1 VDMSLSNNV
10 ASSEPLVRFARKL
23 SHDLNNFSTV
33 VRTYSELLL
42 SDLPT
47 DSPTHADVVEIQRAA
62 ENMVQYL
69 QRVTRFAR
77 AGSMKR
83 VPVNVDE
90 VARDAA
96 GQFQSRTPAR
106 PVDLRLSSEA
116 VILADATWWRDVLL
130 ELLQNAH
137 DAAPAESPIVLAIV
151 RANDEVV
158 VSVIDRGPGFDAS
171 VVSHAGEPLVSAK
184 AGVRGAGMGLAIVSA
199 FCGAVGGT
207 LGQTHEDG
215 HTTVSLRLPTE

>member
-1 VDMSLSNNV
+1 MSLSTNA
-10 ASSEPLVRFARKL
+10 ASSEPLVRYARKL

-42 SDLPT
+42 SDLPA
-47 DSPTHADVVEIQRAA
+47 DSATHADVAEIQRAA

-83 VPVNVDE
+83 LPVNVDA
-90 VARDAA
+90 VAREAA
-96 GQFQSRTPAR
+96 DHFLARTPS
-106 PVDLRLSSEA
+106 RLLDVRASSGA
-116 VILADATWWRDVLL
+116 TIQADPLWWRDVLL
-130 ELLQNAH
+130 ELVQNAH
-137 DAAPAESPIVLAIV
+137 EAAPADSPIVVAIT

-158 VSVIDRGPGFDAS
+158 VSVIDEGPGFDAS
-171 VVSHAGEPLVSAK
+171 VVSQVGEPLVSAK
-184 AGVRGAGMGLAIVSA
+184 NGVRGAGMGLAIVSA
-199 FCGAVGGT
+199 FCGALGGT

-215 HTTVSLRLPTE
+215 RTTVSLRLPAE

>member
-1 VDMSLSNNV
+1 MSLSTN
-10 ASSEPLVRFARKL
+10 AATSEPLVRYARKL

-42 SDLPT
+42 ADLPA
-47 DSPTHADVVEIQRAA
+47 DSATHADVSEIQRAA

-69 QRVTRFAR
+69 QRVTRFSR

-90 VARDAA
+90 VAREASEHFLA
-96 GQFQSRTPAR
+96 RTPGRVLDVRVA
-106 PVDLRLSSEA
+106 SGA
-116 VILADATWWRDVLL
+116 TIQADAMWWRDVLL

-137 DAAPAESPIVLAIV
+137 DAAPAGTPIVITIA
-151 RANDEVV
+151 RATDEVV
-158 VSVIDRGPGFDAS
+158 VSVIDEGPGFDAS
-171 VVSHAGEPLVSAK
+171 VASHLGEPLVSART
-184 AGVRGAGMGLAIVSA
+184 GVRGAGMGLAIVAA
-199 FCGAVGGT
+199 FCGTLGGT

-215 HTTVSLRLPTE
+215 HTTVSLRLPAE

>member
-1 VDMSLSNNV
+1 MSLSTNV

-42 SDLPT
+42 SDLPA
-47 DSPTHADVVEIQRAA
+47 DSATHADVAEIQRAA

-77 AGSMKR
+77 AGTMRR
-83 VPVNVDE
+83 VPVNIDD
-90 VARDAA
+90 VAREAA
-96 GQFQSRTPAR
+96 AQFQSRTPAR
-106 PVDLRLSSEA
+106 TLDLRVASGA
-116 VILADATWWRDVLL
+116 IIQADALWWRDVLL

-137 DAAPAESPIVLAIV
+137 EAAPAESPIVLAIV
-151 RANDEVV
+151 RVNDEVFA
-158 VSVIDRGPGFDAS
+158 SVIDRGPGFDAS
-171 VVSHAGEPLVSAK
+171 VISHAGEPLVSAK

-215 HTTVSLRLPTE
+215 QTTVSLRLPTE

>member
-1 VDMSLSNNV
+1 MSLSTNATTN
-10 ASSEPLVRFARKL
+10 EPLVRFARKL

-42 SDLPT
+42 SDLPA
-47 DSPTHADVVEIQRAA
+47 DSATYADVSEIQRAA

-90 VARDAA
+90 VAREAA
-96 GQFQSRTPAR
+96 EQFQSRAPSRALDVR
-106 PVDLRLSSEA
+106 VSSGA
-116 VILADATWWRDVLL
+116 TIQADALWWHDVLL

-137 DAAPAESPIVLAIV
+137 EAAPADSPIVLTIDRSNA
-151 RANDEVV
+151 EVV
-158 VSVIDRGPGFDAS
+158 VSVIDQGPGFDAS
-171 VVSHAGEPLVSAK
+171 VVSYVGEPLVSAK
-184 AGVRGAGMGLAIVSA
+184 SGVRGAGIGLAIVAA

-207 LGQTHEDG
+207 FGQTHEG
-215 HTTVSLRLPTE
+215 GRTTVSLRLPAD